1 MSEGVRREGVSAL
14 ERVGRARKCWPKQG
28 KTNGMYPKSWRRNF
42 RNAVVGNARL
52 LNRGRLQCQAAV
64 KVLVNTKETS

>member
-14 ERVGRARKCWPKQG
+14 QG